1 MSLNSTAQKPLGNH
15 ILASLPEKE
24 SKRITN
30 KLSPFDLIFG
40 ENIYEAGDAIDNV
53 YFPDSGII
61 SLLATLG
68 GESVLEVGIVGVDGV
83 VGLSAFLGTL
93 KSRGRAIVQGE
104 GVAQKMTTANFLDEC
119 EASPALSKL
128 LRQYTHSLLTQI
140 AQSAVCYR
148 FHKIDARLARWL
160 LMTADCMISEEFRL
174 THDFLSYM
182 LGVRRE
188 GVSNAASQLQK
199 QGIIHYSRG
208 NIEIL
213 DRKSLEAAACPCYAI
228 LKQDKQNL

>member
-1 MSLNSTAQKPLGNH
+1 MSPNSTPKKTRGNH

-30 KLSPFDLIFG
+30 KLKPFDLIFG
-40 ENIYEAGDAIDNV
+40 EKIYEAGETIDSV
-53 YFPDSGII
+53 YFPDSGIV

-68 GESVLEVGIVGVDGV
+68 GESVLEVGIVGFDGI
-83 VGLSAFLGTL
+83 VGLSAFLGPL

-104 GVAQKMTTANFLDEC
+104 GVAQKMTAANFLDEC

-128 LRQYTHSLLTQI
+128 LRQYTHSLLAQI

-148 FHKIDARLARWL
+148 FHKIEARLARWL

-174 THDFLSYM
+174 TQEFLSYM

-188 GVSNAASQLQK
+188 GVTNAASHLQK
-199 QGIIHYSRG
+199 QDIIHYRRG

-213 DRKSLEAAACPCYAI
+213 DRKSLEAASCPCYAI
-228 LKQDKQNL
+228 LKQNK